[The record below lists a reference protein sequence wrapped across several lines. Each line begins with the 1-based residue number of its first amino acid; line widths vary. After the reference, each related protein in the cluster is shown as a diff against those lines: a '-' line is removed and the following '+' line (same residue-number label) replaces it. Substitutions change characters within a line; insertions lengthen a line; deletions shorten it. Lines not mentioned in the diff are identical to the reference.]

1 MSSLQWNDCNQI
13 RIEKITTENTKLNHI
28 NSKQNCK
35 EYKSSK
41 LKITPKI
48 VRERENFLCVEKQK
62 IMHGMIEKTTN
73 LQQVVKNKKSQK

>member
-13 RIEKITTENTKLNHI
+13 RIKKITAENTKLIHI

-41 LKITPKI
+41 LKNTPKTK
-48 VRERENFLCVEKQK
+48 RERERERELFVCGK
-62 IMHGMIEKTTN
+62 IENHAWN
-73 LQQVVKNKKSQK
+73 D